1 MKRIIILLIVHCAL
15 CILNS
20 AYCQQYSIKSKKAI
34 KLFQEAKGAQY
45 PSDKI
50 NLLNLALK
58 KEPLFV
64 EAYWEISKIYQ
75 LLDSTEA
82 AIRTLQNADQQP
94 TAMIE
99 ETKIRL
105 SKLYF
110 QQGEY
115 QLALDKLNEINN
127 PYYLS
132 QVTLLKPDYEY
143 AASLKASPIDFKP
156 RNLTFVNTIHDDYF
170 PSITADGLMISTTVL
185 TPKWM
190 SDAPMQHQED
200 MYVSYWNG
208 KKWSYSEPLPAPM
221 NGYGNE
227 GSQSFSADGRY
238 MFFVQ
243 CSNRENIGSCDIY
256 YSIRKGDKWTTP
268 INLGEPAN
276 SRYWES
282 NPVMSPTGDMI
293 YFTSNRPGG
302 LGRKDIWSVQV
313 YIGDDGYLK
322 TYNPQPLGTPINTP
336 KDEFAPFIHA
346 DNHTLYFSSDGHKG
360 LGGQDIFR
368 SIRHDDGTW
377 SIPENLGYPINTH
390 GDESGFVIN
399 GLGNKAYFSSDQLE
413 NNNKKLDI
421 YEIDLPIN
429 IQPRTRMVYSPGR
442 VYDIKTG
449 KPLQARVEIFE
460 GESNNKHFESISDA
474 TNGSFVA
481 FLPENSNT
489 NSSPKLGEVAKPEGS
504 VNNSSLLSPNSSLIF
519 ALSAQRE
526 GYIPYTMSITTPGD
540 SILVG
545 LTRIA
550 SGNSITLNNL
560 YFDYDSDK
568 ILTTSNAEIE
578 RLMLFLKQNRNIK
591 IKIVGHTDNQ
601 GSLAYNLDLSQ
612 RRAEALMNALI
623 NRGIS
628 ADRLTAEGMGSTHPI
643 TTNNTEEGRAQNRR
657 VEVIIQ

>member
-1 MKRIIILLIVHCAL
+1 MRKILLIIIILHCAL
-15 CILNS
+15 GS
-20 AYCQQYSIKSKKAI
+20 VHCQQYSIKSKKAI
-34 KLFQEAKGAQY
+34 KLYQEAKGAQY

-50 NLLNLALK
+50 ALLNLAID

-64 EAYWEISKIYQ
+64 EAYWELSKIYQ
-75 LLDSTEA
+75 LLDSTDA
-82 AIRTLQNADQQP
+82 AISTLQTADQQP
-94 TAMIE
+94 TAMLE

-105 SKLYF
+105 SKLYYSK
-110 QQGEY
+110 GEY
-115 QLALDKLNEINN
+115 QLALDKLSEINN
-127 PYYLS
+127 PYYLQ
-132 QVTLLKPDYEY
+132 QVALLKPDYEY
-143 AASLKASPIDFKP
+143 AASLKANPIDFKP
-156 RNLTFVNTIHDDYF
+156 RNLTYVNTIHDDYF

-185 TPKWM
+185 SPKWM
-190 SDAPMQHQED
+190 GDAPMQYQED

-208 KKWSYSEPLPAPM
+208 SKWSYSEPLPAPM

-243 CSNRENIGSCDIY
+243 CTNRENVGSCDIW
-256 YSIRKGDKWTTP
+256 YSIRKGDKWSNP

-293 YFTSNRPGG
+293 YFTSNRPNG
-302 LGRKDIWSVQV
+302 LGGKDIWCVQV
-313 YIGDDGYLK
+313 YIDDYGYLK
-322 TYNPQPLGTPINTP
+322 TYNPQPLGKPINTD

-368 SIRHDDGTW
+368 SVRSDDGTW
-377 SIPENLGYPINTH
+377 STPENLGYPINTH

-399 GLGNKAYFSSDQLE
+399 GLGNRAYFASDQLE
-413 NNNKKLDI
+413 NNGKKLDI

-429 IQPRTRMVYSPGR
+429 LQPRTRMVYSPGR

-460 GESNNKHFESISDA
+460 GATNARHFESISDA
-474 TNGSFVA
+474 ANGSFVA
-481 FLPENSNT
+481 FLPENSQLAT
-489 NSSPKLGEVAKPEGS
+489 RNSQ
-504 VNNSSLLSPNSSLIF
+504 LIF

-526 GYIPYTMSITTPGD
+526 GYLPYTMSITSPGD

-568 ILTTSNAEIE
+568 ILPNSYAEIQ
-578 RLMLFLKQNRNIK
+578 RLMLFLKQNKNIK

-601 GSLAYNLDLSQ
+601 GSNAYNLDLSR

-623 NRGIS
+623 QKGIS
-628 ADRLTAEGMGSTHPI
+628 ADRLIAEGKGSTQPI
-643 TTNNTEEGRAQNRR
+643 TTNDTEEGRAQNRR

>member
-1 MKRIIILLIVHCAL
+1 MILHCAL
-15 CILNS
+15 GS
-20 AYCQQYSIKSKKAI
+20 VHCQQYSIKSKKAI
-34 KLFQEAKGAQY
+34 KLYQEAKGAQY

-50 NLLNLALK
+50 ALLNLAID

-64 EAYWEISKIYQ
+64 EAYWELSKIYQ
-75 LLDSTEA
+75 LLDSTNA
-82 AIRTLQNADQQP
+82 AILTLQAADQQP
-94 TAMIE
+94 TAMLE

-105 SKLYF
+105 SKLYYSK
-110 QQGEY
+110 GEY
-115 QLALDKLNEINN
+115 QLALDKLSEINN
-127 PYYLS
+127 PYYRQ
-132 QVTLLKPDYEY
+132 QVALLKPDYEY
-143 AASLKASPIDFKP
+143 AASLKANPIDFKP
-156 RNLTFVNTIHDDYF
+156 RNLTYVNTIHDDYF

-185 TPKWM
+185 SPKWM
-190 SDAPMQHQED
+190 GDAPMQYQED

-208 KKWSYSEPLPAPM
+208 SKWSYSEPLPAPM

-243 CSNRENIGSCDIY
+243 CTNRENVGSCDIW
-256 YSIRKGDKWTTP
+256 YSIRKGNKWSNP

-293 YFTSNRPGG
+293 YFTSNRPNG
-302 LGRKDIWSVQV
+302 LGGKDIWCVQV
-313 YIGDDGYLK
+313 YIDDYGYLK
-322 TYNPQPLGTPINTP
+322 TYNPQPLGKPINTD

-368 SIRHDDGTW
+368 SVRSDDGTW
-377 SIPENLGYPINTH
+377 STPENLGYPINTH

-399 GLGNKAYFSSDQLE
+399 GLGNRAYFASDQLE
-413 NNNKKLDI
+413 NNGKKLDI

-429 IQPRTRMVYSPGR
+429 LQPRTRMVYSPGR

-460 GESNNKHFESISDA
+460 GATNARHFESISDA
-474 TNGSFVA
+474 ANGSFVA
-481 FLPENSNT
+481 FLPENSQLPT
-489 NSSPKLGEVAKPEGS
+489 
-504 VNNSSLLSPNSSLIF
+504 PNSQLIF

-526 GYIPYTMSITTPGD
+526 GYLPYTMSITSPGD

-568 ILTTSNAEIE
+568 ILPNSYAEIQ
-578 RLMLFLKQNRNIK
+578 RLMLFLKQNKNIK

-601 GSLAYNLDLSQ
+601 GSNAYNLDLSR

-623 NRGIS
+623 QKGIS
-628 ADRLTAEGMGSTHPI
+628 ADRLIAEGKGSTQPI
-643 TTNNTEEGRAQNRR
+643 TTNDTEEGRAQNRR

>member
-1 MKRIIILLIVHCAL
+1 MKKLLLIITILHCAL
-15 CILNS
+15 GMMH
-20 AYCQQYSIKSKKAI
+20 CQQYSIKSKKAI
-34 KLFQEAKGAQY
+34 KLYQEAKGAQY

-50 NLLNLALK
+50 ALLNLAID
-58 KEPLFV
+58 KEPQFV
-64 EAYWEISKIYQ
+64 EAYWELSKIYQ
-75 LLDSTEA
+75 ILDSTNA
-82 AIRTLQNADQQP
+82 AIEALQSADQLQL
-94 TAMIE
+94 AMPE

-105 SKLYF
+105 SKLYYKI
-110 QQGEY
+110 GEY
-115 QLALDKLNEINN
+115 QMALDKIAEINN
-127 PYYLS
+127 PYYFS
-132 QVTLLKPDYEY
+132 QINILKEDYAY
-143 AASLKASPIDFKP
+143 AASLKSNPIDFKP
-156 RNLTFVNTIHDDYF
+156 RNLTYVNTIHDDYF

-185 TPKWM
+185 SPKWM
-190 SDAPMQHQED
+190 GDAPMQYQED
-200 MYVSYWNG
+200 MYVSHWNG
-208 KKWSYSEPLPAPM
+208 SKWSYSEPLPAPM

-243 CSNRENIGSCDIY
+243 CTNRENIGSCDIW
-256 YSIRKGDKWTTP
+256 YSIRKGDKWSNP

-293 YFTSNRPGG
+293 YFTSNRPEG
-302 LGRKDIWSVQV
+302 LGGKDIWCVQV
-313 YIGDDGYLK
+313 YIDDYGYLK
-322 TYNPQPLGTPINTP
+322 TYNPQPLGKPINTD

-368 SIRHDDGTW
+368 SVHNDDGSW
-377 SIPENLGYPINTH
+377 SQPENLGYPINTH

-413 NNNKKLDI
+413 NRGMKLDI
-421 YEIDLPIN
+421 YEIDLPIT

-442 VYDIKTG
+442 VYDIQTG

-460 GESNNKHFESISDA
+460 GATNAKHFESITDA
-474 TNGSFVA
+474 ANGSFVA
-481 FLPENSNT
+481 FLPENTQPST
-489 NSSPKLGEVAKPEGS
+489 LNSQ
-504 VNNSSLLSPNSSLIF
+504 LIF

-550 SGNSITLNNL
+550 KGNSITLNNL

-568 ILTTSNAEIE
+568 ILPNSYAEIE
-578 RLMLFLKQNRNIK
+578 RLSLFLKRNKQIK
-591 IKIVGHTDNQ
+591 IEIIGHTDNQ
-601 GSLAYNLDLSQ
+601 GSKSYNLDLSR
-612 RRAEALMNALI
+612 RRANALMNALI
-623 NRGIS
+623 QKGIS
-628 ADRLTAEGMGSTHPI
+628 ADRLSAQGKGSEAPI
-643 TTNNTEEGRAQNRR
+643 ATNDTEEGRAQNRR
-657 VEVIIQ
+657 VEIIIQ

>member
-1 MKRIIILLIVHCAL
+1 MRKILLIIMILHCAL
-15 CILNS
+15 GS
-20 AYCQQYSIKSKKAI
+20 VHCQQYSIKSKKAI
-34 KLFQEAKGAQY
+34 KLYQEAKGAQY
-45 PSDKI
+45 PSEKI
-50 NLLNLALK
+50 ALLNLAID

-64 EAYWEISKIYQ
+64 EAYWELSKIYQ
-75 LLDSTEA
+75 LLDSTDA
-82 AIRTLQNADQQP
+82 AILTLHAADQQP
-94 TAMIE
+94 TAMLE

-105 SKLYF
+105 SKLYYSK
-110 QQGEY
+110 GEY
-115 QLALDKLNEINN
+115 QLALDKLSEINN
-127 PYYLS
+127 PYYLQ
-132 QVTLLKPDYEY
+132 QVALLKPDYEY
-143 AASLKASPIDFKP
+143 AASLKANPIDFKP
-156 RNLTFVNTIHDDYF
+156 RNLTYVNTIHDDYF

-185 TPKWM
+185 SPKWM
-190 SDAPMQHQED
+190 GDAPMQYQED

-208 KKWSYSEPLPAPM
+208 SKWSYSEPLPAPM

-243 CSNRENIGSCDIY
+243 CTNRENIGSCDIW
-256 YSIRKGDKWTTP
+256 YSIRKGDKWSNP

-293 YFTSNRPGG
+293 YFTSNRPNG
-302 LGRKDIWSVQV
+302 LGGKDIWCVQV
-313 YIGDDGYLK
+313 YIDDYGYLK
-322 TYNPQPLGTPINTP
+322 TYNPQPLGKPINTD

-368 SIRHDDGTW
+368 SVRSDDGTW
-377 SIPENLGYPINTH
+377 STPENLGYPINTH

-399 GLGNKAYFSSDQLE
+399 GLGNRAYFASDQLE
-413 NNNKKLDI
+413 NNGKKLDI

-429 IQPRTRMVYSPGR
+429 LQPRTRMVYSPGR

-460 GESNNKHFESISDA
+460 GATNARHFESISDA
-474 TNGSFVA
+474 ANGSFVA
-481 FLPENSNT
+481 FLPENSQLPT
-489 NSSPKLGEVAKPEGS
+489 
-504 VNNSSLLSPNSSLIF
+504 PNSQLIF

-526 GYIPYTMSITTPGD
+526 GYLPYTMSITSPGD

-568 ILTTSNAEIE
+568 ILPNSYAEIQ
-578 RLMLFLKQNRNIK
+578 RLMLFLKQNKNIK

-601 GSLAYNLDLSQ
+601 GSNAYNLDLSR

-623 NRGIS
+623 QKGIS
-628 ADRLTAEGMGSTHPI
+628 ADRLIAEGKGSTQPI
-643 TTNNTEEGRAQNRR
+643 TTNDTEEGRAQNRR

>member
-1 MKRIIILLIVHCAL
+1 MKKLLLIITILHCAL
-15 CILNS
+15 GMMH
-20 AYCQQYSIKSKKAI
+20 CQQYSIKSKKAI
-34 KLFQEAKGAQY
+34 KLYQEAKGAQY

-50 NLLNLALK
+50 TLLNLAID
-58 KEPLFV
+58 KEPQFV
-64 EAYWEISKIYQ
+64 EAYWELSKIYQ
-75 LLDSTEA
+75 ILDSTNA
-82 AIRTLQNADQQP
+82 AIEALQSADQLQL
-94 TAMIE
+94 AMPE

-105 SKLYF
+105 SKLYYKI
-110 QQGEY
+110 GEY
-115 QLALDKLNEINN
+115 QMALDKIAEINN
-127 PYYLS
+127 PYYFS
-132 QVTLLKPDYEY
+132 QINILKEDYAY
-143 AASLKASPIDFKP
+143 AASLKSNPIDFKP
-156 RNLTFVNTIHDDYF
+156 RNLTYVNTIHDDYF

-185 TPKWM
+185 SPKWM
-190 SDAPMQHQED
+190 GDAPMQYQED
-200 MYVSYWNG
+200 MYVSHWNG
-208 KKWSYSEPLPAPM
+208 SKWSYSEPLPAPM

-243 CSNRENIGSCDIY
+243 CTNRENIGSCDIW
-256 YSIRKGDKWTTP
+256 YSIRKGDKWSNP

-293 YFTSNRPGG
+293 YFTSNRPEG
-302 LGRKDIWSVQV
+302 LGGKDIWCVQV
-313 YIGDDGYLK
+313 YIDDYGYLK
-322 TYNPQPLGTPINTP
+322 TYNPQPLGKPINTD

-368 SIRHDDGTW
+368 SVHNDDGSW
-377 SIPENLGYPINTH
+377 STPENLGYPINTH

-413 NNNKKLDI
+413 NRGMKLDI
-421 YEIDLPIN
+421 YEIDLPIT

-442 VYDIKTG
+442 IYDIQTG

-460 GESNNKHFESISDA
+460 GSTNNKHFESITDA
-474 TNGSFVA
+474 TDGSFVA
-481 FLPENSNT
+481 FLPENTQPST
-489 NSSPKLGEVAKPEGS
+489 LNSQ
-504 VNNSSLLSPNSSLIF
+504 LIF

-550 SGNSITLNNL
+550 KGNSITLNNL

-568 ILTTSNAEIE
+568 ILPNSYAEIE
-578 RLMLFLKQNRNIK
+578 RLSLFLKRNKQIK
-591 IKIVGHTDNQ
+591 IEIIGHTDNQ
-601 GSLAYNLDLSQ
+601 GSKSYNLDLSR
-612 RRAEALMNALI
+612 RRANALMNALI
-623 NRGIS
+623 QKGIS
-628 ADRLTAEGMGSTHPI
+628 ADRLSAQGKGSEAPI
-643 TTNNTEEGRAQNRR
+643 ATNDTEEGRAQNRR
-657 VEVIIQ
+657 VEIIIQ

>member
-1 MKRIIILLIVHCAL
+1 MKRIIILLIVHCAF
-15 CILNS
+15 CIVNYTHS
-20 AYCQQYSIKSKKAI
+20 QEYTIKSKKAI
-34 KLFQEAKGAQY
+34 KLYQEAKNAQY

-50 NLLNLALK
+50 ALLNLALD
-58 KEPLFV
+58 KEPNFI
-64 EAYWEISKIYQ
+64 EAYWELSKIYS
-75 LLDSTEA
+75 LLDSTNA
-82 AIRTLQNADQQP
+82 AIETLKIADQLQL
-94 TAMIE
+94 AMPE
-99 ETKIRL
+99 KTKINL
-105 SKLYF
+105 SKLYYKI
-110 QQGEY
+110 GEY
-115 QLALDKLNEINN
+115 QLALDKINEINN
-127 PYYLS
+127 PYYFN
-132 QVTLLKPDYEY
+132 QIALLKEDYAY
-143 AASLKASPIDFKP
+143 ATSLKANPIEFKP
-156 RNLTFVNTIHDDYF
+156 RNLNFVNTIHDDYF

-185 TPKWM
+185 APKWM
-190 SDAPMQHQED
+190 GDAAPMQHQED
-200 MYVSYWNG
+200 MYVSHWNG
-208 KKWSYSEPLPAPM
+208 SKWSYSEPLPAPM

-243 CSNRENIGSCDIY
+243 CSNRENVGSCDIW
-256 YSIRKGDKWTTP
+256 YSIRKGDRWSNP

-293 YFTSNRPGG
+293 YFTSNRPEG
-302 LGRKDIWSVQV
+302 LGGKDIWCVQV
-313 YIGDDGYLK
+313 YIDDQGYLK
-322 TYNPQPLGTPINTP
+322 TYNPQPLGSPINTD

-368 SIRHDDGTW
+368 SVRADNGSW

-413 NNNKKLDI
+413 NRSMKLDI
-421 YEIDLPIN
+421 YEIDLPIT

-442 VYDIKTG
+442 VYDIQTG

-460 GESNNKHFESISDA
+460 GETNNKHFESITDA
-474 TNGSFVA
+474 ADGSFVA
-481 FLPENSNT
+481 FLPELSTLNSQ
-489 NSSPKLGEVAKPEGS
+489 
-504 VNNSSLLSPNSSLIF
+504 LSTIF

-550 SGNSITLNNL
+550 KGNSITLNNL

-568 ILTTSNAEIE
+568 ILPTSNAEIE
-578 RLMLFLKQNRNIK
+578 RLSLFLKRNKQVCIE
-591 IKIVGHTDNQ
+591 IIGHTDNQ
-601 GSLAYNLDLSQ
+601 GSKSYNLDLSQ
-612 RRAEALMNALI
+612 RRANALMNALI
-623 NRGIS
+623 KKGIS
-628 ADRLTAEGMGSTHPI
+628 ADRLTSKGMGSEAPI
-643 TTNNTEEGRAQNRR
+643 ATNDTEEGRAQNRR
-657 VEVIIQ
+657 VEIIIR

>member
-1 MKRIIILLIVHCAL
+1 MRKILLIIMILHCAL
-15 CILNS
+15 GS
-20 AYCQQYSIKSKKAI
+20 VHCQQYSIKSKKAI
-34 KLFQEAKGAQY
+34 KLYQEAKGAQY

-50 NLLNLALK
+50 ALLNLAID

-64 EAYWEISKIYQ
+64 EAYWELSKIYQ
-75 LLDSTEA
+75 LLDSTDA
-82 AIRTLQNADQQP
+82 AILTLQAADQQP
-94 TAMIE
+94 TAMLE

-105 SKLYF
+105 SKLYYSK
-110 QQGEY
+110 GEY
-115 QLALDKLNEINN
+115 QLALDKLSEINN
-127 PYYLS
+127 PYYRQ
-132 QVTLLKPDYEY
+132 QVALLKPDYEY
-143 AASLKASPIDFKP
+143 AASLKANPIDFKP
-156 RNLTFVNTIHDDYF
+156 RNLTYVNTIHDDYF

-185 TPKWM
+185 SPKWM
-190 SDAPMQHQED
+190 GDAPMQYQED

-208 KKWSYSEPLPAPM
+208 SKWSYSEPLPAPM

-243 CSNRENIGSCDIY
+243 CTNRENVGSCDIW
-256 YSIRKGDKWTTP
+256 YSIRKGNKWSNP

-293 YFTSNRPGG
+293 YFTSNRPNG
-302 LGRKDIWSVQV
+302 LGGKDIWCVQV
-313 YIGDDGYLK
+313 YIDDYGYLK
-322 TYNPQPLGTPINTP
+322 TYNPQPLGKPINTD

-368 SIRHDDGTW
+368 SVRNDDGTW
-377 SIPENLGYPINTH
+377 STPENLGYPINTH

-399 GLGNKAYFSSDQLE
+399 GLGNRAYFASDQLE
-413 NNNKKLDI
+413 NNGKKLDI

-429 IQPRTRMVYSPGR
+429 LQPRTRMVYSPGR

-460 GESNNKHFESISDA
+460 GATNVRHFESISDA
-474 TNGSFVA
+474 ANGSFVA
-481 FLPENSNT
+481 FLPENSQLAT
-489 NSSPKLGEVAKPEGS
+489 RNSQ
-504 VNNSSLLSPNSSLIF
+504 LIF

-526 GYIPYTMSITTPGD
+526 GYLPYTMSITSPGD

-568 ILTTSNAEIE
+568 ILPNSYAEIQ
-578 RLMLFLKQNRNIK
+578 RLMLFLKQNKNIK

-601 GSLAYNLDLSQ
+601 GSNAYNLDLSR

-623 NRGIS
+623 QKGIS
-628 ADRLTAEGMGSTHPI
+628 ADRLIAEGKGSTQPI
-643 TTNNTEEGRAQNRR
+643 TTNDTEEGRAQNRR

>member
-1 MKRIIILLIVHCAL
+1 MKKLLLIITILHCAL
-15 CILNS
+15 GMMH
-20 AYCQQYSIKSKKAI
+20 CQQYSIKSKKAI
-34 KLFQEAKGAQY
+34 KLYQEAKGAQY

-50 NLLNLALK
+50 ALLNLAID
-58 KEPLFV
+58 KEPQFV
-64 EAYWEISKIYQ
+64 EAYWELSKIYQ
-75 LLDSTEA
+75 ILDSTNA
-82 AIRTLQNADQQP
+82 AIEALQSADQLQL
-94 TAMIE
+94 AMPE

-105 SKLYF
+105 SKLYYKI
-110 QQGEY
+110 GEY
-115 QLALDKLNEINN
+115 QMALDKIAEINN
-127 PYYLS
+127 PYYFS
-132 QVTLLKPDYEY
+132 QINILKEDYAY
-143 AASLKASPIDFKP
+143 AASLKSNPIDFKP
-156 RNLTFVNTIHDDYF
+156 RNLTYVNTIHDDYF

-185 TPKWM
+185 SPKWM
-190 SDAPMQHQED
+190 GDAPMQYQED
-200 MYVSYWNG
+200 MYVSHWNG
-208 KKWSYSEPLPAPM
+208 SKWSYSEPLPAPM

-243 CSNRENIGSCDIY
+243 CTNRENIGSCDIW
-256 YSIRKGDKWTTP
+256 YSIRRGNKWSNP

-293 YFTSNRPGG
+293 YFTSNRPEG
-302 LGRKDIWSVQV
+302 LGGKDIWCVQV
-313 YIGDDGYLK
+313 YIDDYGYLK
-322 TYNPQPLGTPINTP
+322 TYNPQPLGKPINTD

-368 SIRHDDGTW
+368 SVHNDDGSW
-377 SIPENLGYPINTH
+377 STPENLGYPINTH

-413 NNNKKLDI
+413 NRGMKLDI
-421 YEIDLPIN
+421 YEIDLPIT

-442 VYDIKTG
+442 VYDIQTG

-460 GESNNKHFESISDA
+460 GATNAKHFESITDA
-474 TNGSFVA
+474 TDGSFVA
-481 FLPENSNT
+481 FLPENTQPST
-489 NSSPKLGEVAKPEGS
+489 LNSQ
-504 VNNSSLLSPNSSLIF
+504 LIF

-550 SGNSITLNNL
+550 KGNSITLNNL

-568 ILTTSNAEIE
+568 ILPNSYAEIE
-578 RLMLFLKQNRNIK
+578 RLSLFLKRNKQIK
-591 IKIVGHTDNQ
+591 IEIIGHTDNQ
-601 GSLAYNLDLSQ
+601 GSKSYNLDLSR
-612 RRAEALMNALI
+612 RRANALMNALI
-623 NRGIS
+623 QKGIS
-628 ADRLTAEGMGSTHPI
+628 ADRLSAQGKGSEAPI
-643 TTNNTEEGRAQNRR
+643 ATNDTEEGRAQNRR
-657 VEVIIQ
+657 VEIIIQ

>member
-1 MKRIIILLIVHCAL
+1 MRKILLIIMILHCAL
-15 CILNS
+15 GS
-20 AYCQQYSIKSKKAI
+20 VHCQQYSIKSKKAI
-34 KLFQEAKGAQY
+34 KLYQEAKGAQY

-50 NLLNLALK
+50 ALLNLAID

-64 EAYWEISKIYQ
+64 EAYWELSKIYQ
-75 LLDSTEA
+75 LLDSTDA
-82 AIRTLQNADQQP
+82 AILTLQVADQQP
-94 TAMIE
+94 TAMLE

-105 SKLYF
+105 SKLYYSK
-110 QQGEY
+110 GEY
-115 QLALDKLNEINN
+115 QLALDKLSEINN
-127 PYYLS
+127 PYYLQ
-132 QVTLLKPDYEY
+132 QVALLKPDYEY
-143 AASLKASPIDFKP
+143 AASLKANPIDFKP
-156 RNLTFVNTIHDDYF
+156 RNLTYVNTIHDDYF

-185 TPKWM
+185 SPKWM
-190 SDAPMQHQED
+190 GDAPMQYQED

-208 KKWSYSEPLPAPM
+208 SKWSYSEPLPAPM

-243 CSNRENIGSCDIY
+243 CTNRENVGSCDIW
-256 YSIRKGDKWTTP
+256 YSIRKGDKWSNP

-293 YFTSNRPGG
+293 YFTSNRPNG
-302 LGRKDIWSVQV
+302 LGGKDIWCVQV
-313 YIGDDGYLK
+313 YIDDYGYLK
-322 TYNPQPLGTPINTP
+322 TYNPQPLGKPINTD

-368 SIRHDDGTW
+368 SVHSDDGTW
-377 SIPENLGYPINTH
+377 STPENLGYPINTH

-399 GLGNKAYFSSDQLE
+399 GLGNRAYFASDQLE
-413 NNNKKLDI
+413 NNGKKLDI

-429 IQPRTRMVYSPGR
+429 LQPRTRMVYSPGR

-460 GESNNKHFESISDA
+460 GATNARHFESISDA
-474 TNGSFVA
+474 ANGSFVA
-481 FLPENSNT
+481 FLPENSQLTTRNT
-489 NSSPKLGEVAKPEGS
+489 Q
-504 VNNSSLLSPNSSLIF
+504 LIF

-526 GYIPYTMSITTPGD
+526 GYLPYTMSITSPGD

-568 ILTTSNAEIE
+568 ILPNSYAEIQ
-578 RLMLFLKQNRNIK
+578 RLMLFLKQNKNIK

-601 GSLAYNLDLSQ
+601 GSNAYNLDLSR

-623 NRGIS
+623 QKGIS
-628 ADRLTAEGMGSTHPI
+628 ADRLIAEGKGSTQPI
-643 TTNNTEEGRAQNRR
+643 TTNDTEEGRAQNRR

>member
-1 MKRIIILLIVHCAL
+1 MRKILLIIMILHCAL
-15 CILNS
+15 GS
-20 AYCQQYSIKSKKAI
+20 VHCQQYSIKSKKAI
-34 KLFQEAKGAQY
+34 KLYQEAKGAQY
-45 PSDKI
+45 PSEKI
-50 NLLNLALK
+50 ALLNLAID

-64 EAYWEISKIYQ
+64 EAYWELSKIYQ
-75 LLDSTEA
+75 LLDSTDA
-82 AIRTLQNADQQP
+82 AISTLQTADQQP
-94 TAMIE
+94 TAMLE

-105 SKLYF
+105 SKLYYSK
-110 QQGEY
+110 GEY
-115 QLALDKLNEINN
+115 QLALDKLSEINN
-127 PYYLS
+127 PYYLQ
-132 QVTLLKPDYEY
+132 QVALLKPDYEY
-143 AASLKASPIDFKP
+143 AASLKANPIDFKP
-156 RNLTFVNTIHDDYF
+156 RNLTYVNTIHDDYF

-185 TPKWM
+185 SPKWM
-190 SDAPMQHQED
+190 GDAPMQYQED

-208 KKWSYSEPLPAPM
+208 SKWSYSEPLPAPM

-243 CSNRENIGSCDIY
+243 CTNRENVGSCDIW
-256 YSIRKGDKWTTP
+256 YSIRKGDKWSNP

-293 YFTSNRPGG
+293 YFTSNRPNG
-302 LGRKDIWSVQV
+302 LGGKDIWCVQV
-313 YIGDDGYLK
+313 YIDDYGYLK
-322 TYNPQPLGTPINTP
+322 TYNPQPLGKPINTD

-368 SIRHDDGTW
+368 SVRNDDGTW
-377 SIPENLGYPINTH
+377 STPENLGYPINTH

-399 GLGNKAYFSSDQLE
+399 GLGNRAYFASDQLE
-413 NNNKKLDI
+413 NNGKKLDI

-429 IQPRTRMVYSPGR
+429 LQPRTRMVYSPGR

-460 GESNNKHFESISDA
+460 GATNVRHFESISDA
-474 TNGSFVA
+474 ANGSFVA
-481 FLPENSNT
+481 FLPENSQLAT
-489 NSSPKLGEVAKPEGS
+489 RNSQ
-504 VNNSSLLSPNSSLIF
+504 LIF

-526 GYIPYTMSITTPGD
+526 GYLPYTMSITSPGD

-568 ILTTSNAEIE
+568 ILPNSYAEIQ
-578 RLMLFLKQNRNIK
+578 RLMLFLKQNKNIK

-601 GSLAYNLDLSQ
+601 GSNAYNLDLSR

-623 NRGIS
+623 QKGIS
-628 ADRLTAEGMGSTHPI
+628 ADRLIAEGKGSTQPI
-643 TTNNTEEGRAQNRR
+643 TTNDTEEGRAQNRR

>member
-1 MKRIIILLIVHCAL
+1 MRKILLIIMILHCAL
-15 CILNS
+15 GTVHS
-20 AYCQQYSIKSKKAI
+20 QQYSIKSKKAI
-34 KLFQEAKGAQY
+34 KLYQEAKGAQY

-50 NLLNLALK
+50 ALLNLAID

-64 EAYWEISKIYQ
+64 EAYWELSKIYQ
-75 LLDSTEA
+75 LLDSTDA
-82 AIRTLQNADQQP
+82 AILTLQVADQQP
-94 TAMIE
+94 TAMLE

-105 SKLYF
+105 SKLYYSK
-110 QQGEY
+110 GEY
-115 QLALDKLNEINN
+115 QLALDKLSEINN
-127 PYYLS
+127 PYYRQ
-132 QVTLLKPDYEY
+132 QVALLKPDYEY
-143 AASLKASPIDFKP
+143 AASLKANPIDFKP
-156 RNLTFVNTIHDDYF
+156 RNLTYVNTIHDDYF

-185 TPKWM
+185 SPKWM
-190 SDAPMQHQED
+190 GDAPMQYQED

-208 KKWSYSEPLPAPM
+208 SKWSYSEPLPAPM

-243 CSNRENIGSCDIY
+243 CTNRENVGSCDIW
-256 YSIRKGDKWTTP
+256 YSIRKGDKWSNP

-293 YFTSNRPGG
+293 YFTSNRPNG
-302 LGRKDIWSVQV
+302 LGGKDIWCVQV
-313 YIGDDGYLK
+313 YIDDYGYLK
-322 TYNPQPLGTPINTP
+322 TYNPQPLGKPINTD

-368 SIRHDDGTW
+368 SVRNDDGTW
-377 SIPENLGYPINTH
+377 STPENLGYPINTH

-399 GLGNKAYFSSDQLE
+399 GLGNRAYFASDQLE
-413 NNNKKLDI
+413 NNGKKLDI

-429 IQPRTRMVYSPGR
+429 LQPRTRMVYSPGR

-460 GESNNKHFESISDA
+460 GATNVRHFESISDA
-474 TNGSFVA
+474 ANGSFVA
-481 FLPENSNT
+481 FLPENSQLAT
-489 NSSPKLGEVAKPEGS
+489 RNSQ
-504 VNNSSLLSPNSSLIF
+504 LIF

-526 GYIPYTMSITTPGD
+526 GYLPYTMSITSPGD

-568 ILTTSNAEIE
+568 ILPNSYAEIQ
-578 RLMLFLKQNRNIK
+578 RLMLFLKQNKNIK

-601 GSLAYNLDLSQ
+601 GSNAYNLDLSR

-623 NRGIS
+623 QKGIS
-628 ADRLTAEGMGSTHPI
+628 ADRLIAEGKGSTQPI
-643 TTNNTEEGRAQNRR
+643 TTNDTEEGRAQNRR

>member
-1 MKRIIILLIVHCAL
+1 MRKILLIIMILHCAL
-15 CILNS
+15 GS
-20 AYCQQYSIKSKKAI
+20 VHCQQYSIKSKKAI
-34 KLFQEAKGAQY
+34 KLYQEAKGAQY
-45 PSDKI
+45 PSEKI
-50 NLLNLALK
+50 ALLNLAID

-64 EAYWEISKIYQ
+64 EAYWELSKIYQ
-75 LLDSTEA
+75 LLDSTDA
-82 AIRTLQNADQQP
+82 AISTLQTADQQP
-94 TAMIE
+94 TAMLE

-105 SKLYF
+105 SKLYYSK
-110 QQGEY
+110 GEY
-115 QLALDKLNEINN
+115 QLALDKLSEINN
-127 PYYLS
+127 PYYLQ
-132 QVTLLKPDYEY
+132 QVALLKPDYEY
-143 AASLKASPIDFKP
+143 AASLKANPIDFKP
-156 RNLTFVNTIHDDYF
+156 RNLTYVNTIHDDYF

-185 TPKWM
+185 SPKWM
-190 SDAPMQHQED
+190 GDAPMQYQED

-208 KKWSYSEPLPAPM
+208 SKWSYSEPLPAPM

-243 CSNRENIGSCDIY
+243 CTNRENIGSCDIW
-256 YSIRKGDKWTTP
+256 YSIRKGDKWSNP

-293 YFTSNRPGG
+293 YFTSNRPNG
-302 LGRKDIWSVQV
+302 LGGKDIWCVQV
-313 YIGDDGYLK
+313 YIDDYGYLK
-322 TYNPQPLGTPINTP
+322 TYNPQPLGKPINTD

-368 SIRHDDGTW
+368 SVRNDDGTW
-377 SIPENLGYPINTH
+377 STPENLGYPINTH

-399 GLGNKAYFSSDQLE
+399 GLGNRAYFASDQLE
-413 NNNKKLDI
+413 NNGKKLDI

-429 IQPRTRMVYSPGR
+429 LQPRTRMVYSPGR

-460 GESNNKHFESISDA
+460 GATNVRHFESISDA
-474 TNGSFVA
+474 ANGSFVA
-481 FLPENSNT
+481 FLPENSQLST
-489 NSSPKLGEVAKPEGS
+489 RNSQ
-504 VNNSSLLSPNSSLIF
+504 LIF

-526 GYIPYTMSITTPGD
+526 GYLPYTMSITSPGD

-568 ILTTSNAEIE
+568 ILPNSYAEIQ
-578 RLMLFLKQNRNIK
+578 RLMLFLKQNKNIK

-601 GSLAYNLDLSQ
+601 GSNAYNLDLSR

-623 NRGIS
+623 QKGIS
-628 ADRLTAEGMGSTHPI
+628 ADRLIAEGKGSTQPI
-643 TTNNTEEGRAQNRR
+643 TTNDTEEGRAQNRR

>member
-1 MKRIIILLIVHCAL
+1 MRKILLIIMILHCAL
-15 CILNS
+15 GS
-20 AYCQQYSIKSKKAI
+20 VHCQQYSIKSKKAI
-34 KLFQEAKGAQY
+34 KLYQEAKGAQY

-50 NLLNLALK
+50 ALLNLAID

-64 EAYWEISKIYQ
+64 EAYWELSKIYQ
-75 LLDSTEA
+75 LLDSTDA
-82 AIRTLQNADQQP
+82 AILTLQAADQQP
-94 TAMIE
+94 TAMLE

-105 SKLYF
+105 SKLYYSK
-110 QQGEY
+110 GEY
-115 QLALDKLNEINN
+115 QLALDKLSEINN
-127 PYYLS
+127 PYYRQ
-132 QVTLLKPDYEY
+132 QVALLKPDYEY
-143 AASLKASPIDFKP
+143 AASLKANPIDFKP
-156 RNLTFVNTIHDDYF
+156 RNLTYVNTIHDDYF

-185 TPKWM
+185 SPKWM
-190 SDAPMQHQED
+190 GDAPMQYQED

-208 KKWSYSEPLPAPM
+208 SKWSYSEPLPAPM

-243 CSNRENIGSCDIY
+243 CTNRENVGSCDIW
-256 YSIRKGDKWTTP
+256 YSIRKGDKWSNP

-293 YFTSNRPGG
+293 YFTSNRPNG
-302 LGRKDIWSVQV
+302 LGGKDIWCVQV
-313 YIGDDGYLK
+313 YIDDYGYLK
-322 TYNPQPLGTPINTP
+322 TYNPQPLGKPINTD

-368 SIRHDDGTW
+368 SVRNDDGTW
-377 SIPENLGYPINTH
+377 STPENLGYPINTH

-399 GLGNKAYFSSDQLE
+399 GLGNRAYFASDQLE
-413 NNNKKLDI
+413 NNGKKLDI

-429 IQPRTRMVYSPGR
+429 LQPRTRMVYSPGR

-460 GESNNKHFESISDA
+460 GATNARHFESISDA
-474 TNGSFVA
+474 ANGSFVA
-481 FLPENSNT
+481 FLPENSQLT
-489 NSSPKLGEVAKPEGS
+489 TRNSQ
-504 VNNSSLLSPNSSLIF
+504 LIF

-526 GYIPYTMSITTPGD
+526 GYLPYTMSITSPGD

-568 ILTTSNAEIE
+568 ILPNSYAEIQ
-578 RLMLFLKQNRNIK
+578 RLMLFLKQNKNIK

-601 GSLAYNLDLSQ
+601 GSNAYNLDLSR

-623 NRGIS
+623 QKGIS
-628 ADRLTAEGMGSTHPI
+628 ADRLIAEGKGSTQPI
-643 TTNNTEEGRAQNRR
+643 TTNDTEEGRAQNRR

>member
-1 MKRIIILLIVHCAL
+1 MRKILLIIMILHCAL
-15 CILNS
+15 GS
-20 AYCQQYSIKSKKAI
+20 VHSQQYSIKSKKAI
-34 KLFQEAKGAQY
+34 KLYQEAKGAQY

-50 NLLNLALK
+50 ALLNLAID

-64 EAYWEISKIYQ
+64 EAYWELSKIYQ
-75 LLDSTEA
+75 LLDSTDA
-82 AIRTLQNADQQP
+82 AILTLQAADQQP
-94 TAMIE
+94 TAMLE

-105 SKLYF
+105 SKLYYSK
-110 QQGEY
+110 GEY
-115 QLALDKLNEINN
+115 QLALDKLSEINN
-127 PYYLS
+127 PYYLQ
-132 QVTLLKPDYEY
+132 QVALLKPDYEY
-143 AASLKASPIDFKP
+143 AASLKANPIDFKP
-156 RNLTFVNTIHDDYF
+156 RNLTYVNTIHDDYF

-185 TPKWM
+185 SPKWM
-190 SDAPMQHQED
+190 GDAPMQYQED

-208 KKWSYSEPLPAPM
+208 SKWSYSEPLPAPM

-243 CSNRENIGSCDIY
+243 CTNRENVGSCDIW
-256 YSIRKGDKWTTP
+256 YSIRKGDKWSNP

-293 YFTSNRPGG
+293 YFTSNRPNG
-302 LGRKDIWSVQV
+302 LGGKDIWCVQV
-313 YIGDDGYLK
+313 YIDDYGYLK
-322 TYNPQPLGTPINTP
+322 TYNPQPLGKPINTD

-368 SIRHDDGTW
+368 SVRSDDGTW
-377 SIPENLGYPINTH
+377 STPENLGYPINTH

-399 GLGNKAYFSSDQLE
+399 GLGNRAYFASDQLE
-413 NNNKKLDI
+413 NNGKKLDI

-429 IQPRTRMVYSPGR
+429 LQPRTRMVYSPGR

-460 GESNNKHFESISDA
+460 GATNARHFESISDA
-474 TNGSFVA
+474 ANGSFVA
-481 FLPENSNT
+481 FLPENSQLPT
-489 NSSPKLGEVAKPEGS
+489 HNSQ
-504 VNNSSLLSPNSSLIF
+504 LIF

-526 GYIPYTMSITTPGD
+526 GYLPYTMSITSPGD

-568 ILTTSNAEIE
+568 ILPNSYAEIQ
-578 RLMLFLKQNRNIK
+578 RLMLFLKQNKNIK

-601 GSLAYNLDLSQ
+601 GSNAYNLDLSR

-623 NRGIS
+623 KKGIS
-628 ADRLTAEGMGSTHPI
+628 ADRLIAEGKGSTQPI
-643 TTNNTEEGRAQNRR
+643 TTNDTEEGRAQNRR

>member
-1 MKRIIILLIVHCAL
+1 MKKLLLIITILHCAL
-15 CILNS
+15 GMMH
-20 AYCQQYSIKSKKAI
+20 CQQYSIKSKKAI
-34 KLFQEAKGAQY
+34 KLYQEAKGAQY

-50 NLLNLALK
+50 ALLNLAID

-64 EAYWEISKIYQ
+64 EAYWELSKIYQ
-75 LLDSTEA
+75 ILDSTNA
-82 AIRTLQNADQQP
+82 AIESLQSADKLQL
-94 TAMIE
+94 AMPE

-105 SKLYF
+105 SKLYYKV
-110 QQGEY
+110 GEY
-115 QLALDKLNEINN
+115 QMALDKIAEINN
-127 PYYLS
+127 PYYFN
-132 QVTLLKPDYEY
+132 QINILKEDYAY
-143 AASLKASPIDFKP
+143 AASLKSNPIDFKP

-185 TPKWM
+185 SPKWM
-190 SDAPMQHQED
+190 GDAPMQHQED
-200 MYVSYWNG
+200 MYVSHWNG
-208 KKWSYSEPLPAPM
+208 SKWSYSEPLPAPM

-243 CSNRENIGSCDIY
+243 CTNRENIGSCDIW
-256 YSIRKGDKWTTP
+256 YSIRKGDKWSNP

-293 YFTSNRPGG
+293 YFTSNRPEG
-302 LGRKDIWSVQV
+302 LGGKDIWCVQV
-313 YIGDDGYLK
+313 YIDDYGYLK
-322 TYNPQPLGTPINTP
+322 TYNPQPLGKPINTD

-368 SIRHDDGTW
+368 SVHNDDGSW
-377 SIPENLGYPINTH
+377 STPENLGYPINTH

-413 NNNKKLDI
+413 NRGMKLDI
-421 YEIDLPIN
+421 YEIDLPIT

-442 VYDIKTG
+442 VYDIQTG

-460 GESNNKHFESISDA
+460 GATNAKHFESITDA
-474 TNGSFVA
+474 ANGSFVA
-481 FLPENSNT
+481 FLPENTQPST
-489 NSSPKLGEVAKPEGS
+489 LNSQ
-504 VNNSSLLSPNSSLIF
+504 LIF

-550 SGNSITLNNL
+550 KGNSITLNNL

-568 ILTTSNAEIE
+568 ILPNSYAEIE
-578 RLMLFLKQNRNIK
+578 RLSLFLKRNKQIK
-591 IKIVGHTDNQ
+591 IEIIGHTDNQ
-601 GSLAYNLDLSQ
+601 GSKSYNLDLSR
-612 RRAEALMNALI
+612 RRANALMNALI
-623 NRGIS
+623 QKGIS
-628 ADRLTAEGMGSTHPI
+628 ADRLSAQGKGSEAPI
-643 TTNNTEEGRAQNRR
+643 ATNDTEEGRAQNRR
-657 VEVIIQ
+657 VEIIIQ

>member
-1 MKRIIILLIVHCAL
+1 MRKILLIIMILHCAL
-15 CILNS
+15 GS
-20 AYCQQYSIKSKKAI
+20 VHCQQYSIKSKKAI
-34 KLFQEAKGAQY
+34 KLYQEAKGAQY

-50 NLLNLALK
+50 ALLNLAID

-64 EAYWEISKIYQ
+64 EAYWELSKIYQ
-75 LLDSTEA
+75 LLDSTDA
-82 AIRTLQNADQQP
+82 AISTLQTADQQP
-94 TAMIE
+94 TAMLE

-105 SKLYF
+105 SKLYYSK
-110 QQGEY
+110 GEY
-115 QLALDKLNEINN
+115 QLALDKLSEINN
-127 PYYLS
+127 PYYR
-132 QVTLLKPDYEY
+132 QHVALLKPDYEY
-143 AASLKASPIDFKP
+143 AASLKANPIDFKP
-156 RNLTFVNTIHDDYF
+156 RNLTYVNTIHDDYF

-185 TPKWM
+185 SPKWM
-190 SDAPMQHQED
+190 GDAPMQYQED

-208 KKWSYSEPLPAPM
+208 SKWSYSEPLPAPM

-243 CSNRENIGSCDIY
+243 CTNRENVGSCDIW
-256 YSIRKGDKWTTP
+256 YSIRKGDKWSNP

-293 YFTSNRPGG
+293 YFTSNRPNG
-302 LGRKDIWSVQV
+302 LGGKDIWCVQV
-313 YIGDDGYLK
+313 YIDDYGYLK
-322 TYNPQPLGTPINTP
+322 TYNPQPLGKPINTD

-368 SIRHDDGTW
+368 SVRNDDGTW
-377 SIPENLGYPINTH
+377 STPENLGYPINTH

-399 GLGNKAYFSSDQLE
+399 GLGNRAYFASDQLE
-413 NNNKKLDI
+413 NNGKKLDI

-429 IQPRTRMVYSPGR
+429 LQPRTRMVYSPGR

-460 GESNNKHFESISDA
+460 GATNVRHFESISDA
-474 TNGSFVA
+474 ANGSFVA
-481 FLPENSNT
+481 FLPENSQLAT
-489 NSSPKLGEVAKPEGS
+489 RNSQ
-504 VNNSSLLSPNSSLIF
+504 LIF

-526 GYIPYTMSITTPGD
+526 GYLPYTMSITSPGD

-568 ILTTSNAEIE
+568 ILPNSYAEIQ
-578 RLMLFLKQNRNIK
+578 RLMLFLKQNKNIK

-601 GSLAYNLDLSQ
+601 GSNTYNLDLSR

-623 NRGIS
+623 QKGIS
-628 ADRLTAEGMGSTHPI
+628 ADRLIAEGKGSTQPI
-643 TTNNTEEGRAQNRR
+643 TTNDTEEGRAQNRR

>member
-1 MKRIIILLIVHCAL
+1 MKKILLLLTILHCAL
-15 CILNS
+15 CIVH
-20 AYCQQYSIKSKKAI
+20 CQQYSIKSKKAI
-34 KLFQEAKGAQY
+34 KFYQEAKGAQY

-50 NLLNLALK
+50 ALLNLAID

-64 EAYWEISKIYQ
+64 EAYWELSKIYQ
-75 LLDSTEA
+75 ILDSTNA
-82 AIRTLQNADQQP
+82 AIESLQFADKLQL
-94 TAMIE
+94 AMPE

-105 SKLYF
+105 SKLYYKV
-110 QQGEY
+110 GEY
-115 QLALDKLNEINN
+115 QMALDKIAEINN
-127 PYYLS
+127 PYYFS
-132 QVTLLKPDYEY
+132 QINILKEDYAY
-143 AASLKASPIDFKP
+143 AASLKSNPIDFKP

-185 TPKWM
+185 SPKWM
-190 SDAPMQHQED
+190 GDAPMQNQED
-200 MYVSYWNG
+200 MYVSHWNG
-208 KKWSYSEPLPAPM
+208 SKWSYSEPLPAPM

-243 CSNRENIGSCDIY
+243 CTNRENIGSCDIW
-256 YSIRKGDKWTTP
+256 YSIRKGDKWSNP

-293 YFTSNRPGG
+293 YFTSNRPEG
-302 LGRKDIWSVQV
+302 LGGKDIWCVQV
-313 YIGDDGYLK
+313 YIDDYGYLK
-322 TYNPQPLGTPINTP
+322 TYNPQPLGKPINTD

-368 SIRHDDGTW
+368 SVHNDDGSW
-377 SIPENLGYPINTH
+377 SQPENLGYPINTH

-413 NNNKKLDI
+413 NRGMKLDI
-421 YEIDLPIN
+421 YEIDLPIT

-442 VYDIKTG
+442 VYDIQTG

-460 GESNNKHFESISDA
+460 GATNAKHFESITDA
-474 TNGSFVA
+474 ANGSFVA
-481 FLPENSNT
+481 FLPENTQPST
-489 NSSPKLGEVAKPEGS
+489 LNSP
-504 VNNSSLLSPNSSLIF
+504 LIF

-550 SGNSITLNNL
+550 KGNSITLNNL

-568 ILTTSNAEIE
+568 ILPNSYAEIE
-578 RLMLFLKQNRNIK
+578 RLSLFLKRNKQIK
-591 IKIVGHTDNQ
+591 IEIIGHTDNQ
-601 GSLAYNLDLSQ
+601 GSKSYNLDLSR
-612 RRAEALMNALI
+612 RRANALMNALI
-623 NRGIS
+623 QKGIS
-628 ADRLTAEGMGSTHPI
+628 ADRLSAQGKGSEAPI
-643 TTNNTEEGRAQNRR
+643 ATNDTEEGRAQNRR
-657 VEVIIQ
+657 VEIIIQ

>member
-1 MKRIIILLIVHCAL
+1 MKIRRILLIITILHCAL
-15 CILNS
+15 CIVHS
-20 AYCQQYSIKSKKAI
+20 QEYTIKSKKAI
-34 KLFQEAKGAQY
+34 KLYQESKSVQY

-50 NLLNLALK
+50 ILLNQALN
-58 KEPLFV
+58 KEPNFI
-64 EAYWEISKIYQ
+64 EAYWELSKIY
-75 LLDSTEA
+75 LTLDSTDA
-82 AIRTLQNADQQP
+82 AIKALQTADALHL
-94 TAMIE
+94 AMPE

-105 SKLYF
+105 SKLYYKE
-110 QQGEY
+110 GEY
-115 QLALDKLNEINN
+115 QMALDKINEINN
-127 PYYLS
+127 PYYFN
-132 QVTLLKPDYEY
+132 QINLLKEDYAY
-143 AASLKASPIDFKP
+143 AASLKANPIDFKP
-156 RNLTFVNTIHDDYF
+156 RNLTYVNTIHDDYF

-185 TPKWM
+185 YPKWM
-190 SDAPMQHQED
+190 GDAPMQYQED
-200 MYVSYWNG
+200 MYVSNWNG

-243 CSNRENIGSCDIY
+243 CSNRENVGSCDIW
-256 YSIRKGDKWTTP
+256 YSIRRGDKWSNP

-293 YFTSNRPGG
+293 YFTSNRPEG
-302 LGRKDIWSVQV
+302 LGGKDIWSVQV
-313 YIGDDGYLK
+313 YIDDYGYLK
-322 TYNPQPLGTPINTP
+322 TYNPQPLGSPINTD

-346 DNHTLYFSSDGHKG
+346 DNHTLYFSSDGHNG

-368 SIRHDDGTW
+368 SVRANNNTW
-377 SIPENLGYPINTH
+377 SQPENLGYPINTH

-399 GLGNKAYFSSDQLE
+399 GLGNKAYFASDKLE
-413 NNNKKLDI
+413 NKGMKLDI

-442 VYDIKTG
+442 VYDIQTG

-460 GESNNKHFESISDA
+460 GETNNCHFESITDA
-474 TNGSFVA
+474 TDGSFVA
-481 FLPENSNT
+481 FLPEDPQRST
-489 NSSPKLGEVAKPEGS
+489 
-504 VNNSSLLSPNSSLIF
+504 IF
-519 ALSAQRE
+519 ALSSQRE

-550 SGNSITLNNL
+550 KGNSITLNNL

-568 ILTTSNAEIE
+568 ILPSSNAEIE
-578 RLMLFLKQNRNIK
+578 RLSLFLKRNKQIH
-591 IKIVGHTDNQ
+591 INIVGHTDNQ
-601 GSLAYNLDLSQ
+601 GSYSYNLDLSH
-612 RRAEALMNALI
+612 RRANALMNALI
-623 NRGIS
+623 RKGIS
-628 ADRLTAEGMGSTHPI
+628 ADRLSAEGKGSTQPI
-643 TTNNTEEGRAQNRR
+643 ASNDTPEGQAQNRR

>member
-1 MKRIIILLIVHCAL
+1 MRKILLITMILHCAL
-15 CILNS
+15 GS
-20 AYCQQYSIKSKKAI
+20 VHCQQYSIKSKKAI
-34 KLFQEAKGAQY
+34 KLYQEAKGAQY

-50 NLLNLALK
+50 ALLNLAID

-64 EAYWEISKIYQ
+64 EAYWELSKIYQ
-75 LLDSTEA
+75 LLDSTDA
-82 AIRTLQNADQQP
+82 AILTLQAADQQP
-94 TAMIE
+94 TAMLE

-105 SKLYF
+105 SKLYYSK
-110 QQGEY
+110 GEY
-115 QLALDKLNEINN
+115 QLALDKLSEINN
-127 PYYLS
+127 PYYRQ
-132 QVTLLKPDYEY
+132 QVALLKPDYEY
-143 AASLKASPIDFKP
+143 AASLKANPIDFKP
-156 RNLTFVNTIHDDYF
+156 RNLTYVNTIHDDYF

-185 TPKWM
+185 SPKWM
-190 SDAPMQHQED
+190 GDAPMQYQED

-208 KKWSYSEPLPAPM
+208 SKWSYSEPLPAPM

-243 CSNRENIGSCDIY
+243 CTNRENVGSCDIW
-256 YSIRKGDKWTTP
+256 YSIRKGDKWSNP

-293 YFTSNRPGG
+293 YFTSNRPNG
-302 LGRKDIWSVQV
+302 LGGKDIWCVQV
-313 YIGDDGYLK
+313 YIDDYGYLK
-322 TYNPQPLGTPINTP
+322 TYNPQPLGKPINTD

-368 SIRHDDGTW
+368 SVRSDDGTW
-377 SIPENLGYPINTH
+377 STPENLGYPINTH

-399 GLGNKAYFSSDQLE
+399 GLGNRAYFASDQLE
-413 NNNKKLDI
+413 NNGKKLDI

-429 IQPRTRMVYSPGR
+429 LQPRTRMVYSPGR

-460 GESNNKHFESISDA
+460 GATNARHFESISDA
-474 TNGSFVA
+474 ANGSFVA
-481 FLPENSNT
+481 FLPENSQLT
-489 NSSPKLGEVAKPEGS
+489 TRNSQ
-504 VNNSSLLSPNSSLIF
+504 LIF

-526 GYIPYTMSITTPGD
+526 GYLPYTMSITSPGD

-568 ILTTSNAEIE
+568 ILPNSYAEIQ
-578 RLMLFLKQNRNIK
+578 RLMLFLKQNKNIK

-601 GSLAYNLDLSQ
+601 GSNAYNLDLSR

-623 NRGIS
+623 QKGIS
-628 ADRLTAEGMGSTHPI
+628 ADRLIAEGKGSTQPI
-643 TTNNTEEGRAQNRR
+643 TTNDTEEGRAQNRR

>member
-1 MKRIIILLIVHCAL
+1 MRKILLIIMILHCAL
-15 CILNS
+15 GS
-20 AYCQQYSIKSKKAI
+20 VHCQQYSIKSKKAI
-34 KLFQEAKGAQY
+34 KLYQEAKGAQY

-50 NLLNLALK
+50 ALLNLAID

-64 EAYWEISKIYQ
+64 EAYWELSKIYQ
-75 LLDSTEA
+75 LLDSTDA
-82 AIRTLQNADQQP
+82 AISTLQTADQQP
-94 TAMIE
+94 TAMLE

-105 SKLYF
+105 SKLYYSK
-110 QQGEY
+110 GEY
-115 QLALDKLNEINN
+115 QLALDKLSEINN
-127 PYYLS
+127 PYYLQ
-132 QVTLLKPDYEY
+132 QVALLKPDYEY
-143 AASLKASPIDFKP
+143 AASLKANPIDFKP
-156 RNLTFVNTIHDDYF
+156 RNLTYVNTIHDDYF

-185 TPKWM
+185 SPKWM
-190 SDAPMQHQED
+190 GDAPMQYQED

-208 KKWSYSEPLPAPM
+208 SKWSYSEPLPAPM

-243 CSNRENIGSCDIY
+243 CTNRENVGSCDIW
-256 YSIRKGDKWTTP
+256 YSIRKGDKWSNP

-293 YFTSNRPGG
+293 YFTSNRPNG
-302 LGRKDIWSVQV
+302 LGGKDIWCVQV
-313 YIGDDGYLK
+313 YIDDYGYLK
-322 TYNPQPLGTPINTP
+322 TYNPQPLGKPINTD

-368 SIRHDDGTW
+368 SVRSDDGTW
-377 SIPENLGYPINTH
+377 STPENLGYPINTH

-399 GLGNKAYFSSDQLE
+399 GLGNRAYFASDQLE
-413 NNNKKLDI
+413 NNGKKLDI

-429 IQPRTRMVYSPGR
+429 LQPRTRMVYSPGR

-460 GESNNKHFESISDA
+460 GATNARHFESISDA
-474 TNGSFVA
+474 ANGSFVA
-481 FLPENSNT
+481 FLPENSQLAT
-489 NSSPKLGEVAKPEGS
+489 RNSQ
-504 VNNSSLLSPNSSLIF
+504 LIF

-526 GYIPYTMSITTPGD
+526 GYLPYTMSITSPGD

-568 ILTTSNAEIE
+568 ILPNSYAEIQ
-578 RLMLFLKQNRNIK
+578 RLMLFLKQNKNIK

-601 GSLAYNLDLSQ
+601 GSNAYNLDLSR

-623 NRGIS
+623 QKGIS
-628 ADRLTAEGMGSTHPI
+628 ADRLIAEGKGSTQPI
-643 TTNNTEEGRAQNRR
+643 TTNDTEEGRAQNRR

>member
-1 MKRIIILLIVHCAL
+1 MRKILLIIMILHCAL
-15 CILNS
+15 GS
-20 AYCQQYSIKSKKAI
+20 VHCQQYSIKSKKAI
-34 KLFQEAKGAQY
+34 KLYQEAKGAQY

-50 NLLNLALK
+50 ALLNLAID

-64 EAYWEISKIYQ
+64 EAYWELSKIYQ
-75 LLDSTEA
+75 LLDSTDA
-82 AIRTLQNADQQP
+82 AILTLQVADQQP
-94 TAMIE
+94 TAMLE

-105 SKLYF
+105 SKLYYSK
-110 QQGEY
+110 GEY
-115 QLALDKLNEINN
+115 QLALDKLSEINN
-127 PYYLS
+127 PYYLQ
-132 QVTLLKPDYEY
+132 QVALLKPDYEY
-143 AASLKASPIDFKP
+143 AASLKANPIDFKP
-156 RNLTFVNTIHDDYF
+156 RNLTYVNTIHDDYF

-185 TPKWM
+185 SPKWM
-190 SDAPMQHQED
+190 GDAPMQYQED

-208 KKWSYSEPLPAPM
+208 SKWSYSEPLPAPM

-243 CSNRENIGSCDIY
+243 CTNRENVGSCDIW
-256 YSIRKGDKWTTP
+256 YSIRKGDKWSNP

-293 YFTSNRPGG
+293 YFTSNRPNG
-302 LGRKDIWSVQV
+302 LGGKDIWCVQV
-313 YIGDDGYLK
+313 YIDDYGYLK
-322 TYNPQPLGTPINTP
+322 TYNPQPLGKPINTD

-368 SIRHDDGTW
+368 SVRSDDGTW
-377 SIPENLGYPINTH
+377 STPENLGYPINTH

-399 GLGNKAYFSSDQLE
+399 GLGNRAYFASDQLE
-413 NNNKKLDI
+413 NNGKKLDI

-429 IQPRTRMVYSPGR
+429 LQPRTRMVYSPGR

-460 GESNNKHFESISDA
+460 GATNARHFESISDA
-474 TNGSFVA
+474 ANGSFVA
-481 FLPENSNT
+481 FLPENSQLTTRNT
-489 NSSPKLGEVAKPEGS
+489 Q
-504 VNNSSLLSPNSSLIF
+504 LIF

-526 GYIPYTMSITTPGD
+526 GYLPYTMSITSPGD

-568 ILTTSNAEIE
+568 ILPNSYAEIQ
-578 RLMLFLKQNRNIK
+578 RLMLFLKQNKNIK

-601 GSLAYNLDLSQ
+601 GSNAYNLDLSR

-623 NRGIS
+623 QKGIS
-628 ADRLTAEGMGSTHPI
+628 ADRLIAEGKGSTQPI
-643 TTNNTEEGRAQNRR
+643 TTNDTEEGRAQNRR

>member
-1 MKRIIILLIVHCAL
+1 MRKILLIIMILHYALGSVH
-15 CILNS
+15 
-20 AYCQQYSIKSKKAI
+20 CQQYSIKSKKAI
-34 KLFQEAKGAQY
+34 KLYQEAKGAQY

-50 NLLNLALK
+50 ALLNLAID

-64 EAYWEISKIYQ
+64 EAYWELSKIYQ
-75 LLDSTEA
+75 LLDSTNA
-82 AIRTLQNADQQP
+82 AILTLQAADQQP
-94 TAMIE
+94 TAMLE

-105 SKLYF
+105 SKLYYSK
-110 QQGEY
+110 GEY
-115 QLALDKLNEINN
+115 QLALDKLSEINN
-127 PYYLS
+127 PYYRQ
-132 QVTLLKPDYEY
+132 QVALLKPDYEY
-143 AASLKASPIDFKP
+143 AASLKANPIDFKP
-156 RNLTFVNTIHDDYF
+156 RNLTYVNTIHDDYF

-185 TPKWM
+185 SPKWM
-190 SDAPMQHQED
+190 GDAPMQYQED

-208 KKWSYSEPLPAPM
+208 SKWSYSEPLPAPM

-243 CSNRENIGSCDIY
+243 CTNRENIGSCDIW
-256 YSIRKGDKWTTP
+256 YSIRKGDKWSNP

-293 YFTSNRPGG
+293 YFTSNRPNG
-302 LGRKDIWSVQV
+302 LGGKDIWCVQV
-313 YIGDDGYLK
+313 YIDDYGYLK
-322 TYNPQPLGTPINTP
+322 TYNPQPLGKPINTD

-368 SIRHDDGTW
+368 SVRSDDGTW
-377 SIPENLGYPINTH
+377 STPENLGYPINTH

-399 GLGNKAYFSSDQLE
+399 GLGNRAYFASDQLE
-413 NNNKKLDI
+413 NNGKKLDI

-429 IQPRTRMVYSPGR
+429 LQPRTRMVYSPGR

-460 GESNNKHFESISDA
+460 GATNARHFESISDA
-474 TNGSFVA
+474 ANGSFVA
-481 FLPENSNT
+481 FLPENSQLT
-489 NSSPKLGEVAKPEGS
+489 TRNSQ
-504 VNNSSLLSPNSSLIF
+504 LIF

-526 GYIPYTMSITTPGD
+526 GYLPYTMSITSPGD

-568 ILTTSNAEIE
+568 ILPNSYAEIQ
-578 RLMLFLKQNRNIK
+578 RLMLFLKQNKNIK

-601 GSLAYNLDLSQ
+601 GSNAYNLDLSR

-623 NRGIS
+623 QKGIS
-628 ADRLTAEGMGSTHPI
+628 ADRLIAEGKGSTQPI
-643 TTNNTEEGRAQNRR
+643 TTNDTEEGRAQNRR

>member
-1 MKRIIILLIVHCAL
+1 MRKILLIIMILHCAL
-15 CILNS
+15 GS
-20 AYCQQYSIKSKKAI
+20 VHSQQYSIKSKKAI
-34 KLFQEAKGAQY
+34 KLYQEAKGAQY

-50 NLLNLALK
+50 ALLNLAID

-64 EAYWEISKIYQ
+64 EAYWELSKIYQ
-75 LLDSTEA
+75 LLDSTDA
-82 AIRTLQNADQQP
+82 AILTLQAADQQP
-94 TAMIE
+94 TAMLE

-105 SKLYF
+105 SKLYYSK
-110 QQGEY
+110 GEY
-115 QLALDKLNEINN
+115 QLALDKLSEINN
-127 PYYLS
+127 PYYLQ
-132 QVTLLKPDYEY
+132 QVALLKPDYEY
-143 AASLKASPIDFKP
+143 AASLKANPIDFKP
-156 RNLTFVNTIHDDYF
+156 RNLTYVNTIHDDYF

-185 TPKWM
+185 SPKWM
-190 SDAPMQHQED
+190 GDAPMQYQED

-208 KKWSYSEPLPAPM
+208 SKWSYSEPLPAPM

-243 CSNRENIGSCDIY
+243 CTNRENVGSCDIW
-256 YSIRKGDKWTTP
+256 YSIRKGDKWSNP

-293 YFTSNRPGG
+293 YFTSNRPNG
-302 LGRKDIWSVQV
+302 LGGKDIWCVQV
-313 YIGDDGYLK
+313 YIDDYGYLK
-322 TYNPQPLGTPINTP
+322 TYNPQPLGKPINTD

-368 SIRHDDGTW
+368 SVRSDDGTW
-377 SIPENLGYPINTH
+377 STPENLGYPINTH

-399 GLGNKAYFSSDQLE
+399 GLGNRAYFASDQLE
-413 NNNKKLDI
+413 NNGKKLDI

-429 IQPRTRMVYSPGR
+429 LQPRTRMVYSPGR

-460 GESNNKHFESISDA
+460 GATNARHFESISDA
-474 TNGSFVA
+474 ANGSFVA
-481 FLPENSNT
+481 FLPENSQLPT
-489 NSSPKLGEVAKPEGS
+489 
-504 VNNSSLLSPNSSLIF
+504 PNSQLIF

-526 GYIPYTMSITTPGD
+526 GYLPYTMSITSPGD

-568 ILTTSNAEIE
+568 ILPNSYAEIQ
-578 RLMLFLKQNRNIK
+578 RLMLFLKQNKNIK

-601 GSLAYNLDLSQ
+601 GSNAYNLDLSR

-623 NRGIS
+623 QKGIS
-628 ADRLTAEGMGSTHPI
+628 ADRLIAEGKGSTQPI
-643 TTNNTEEGRAQNRR
+643 TTNDTEEGRAQNRR

>member
-1 MKRIIILLIVHCAL
+1 MKKILLILMILHSAL
-15 CILNS
+15 GIMHG
-20 AYCQQYSIKSKKAI
+20 QQYSIKSKKAI
-34 KLFQEAKGAQY
+34 KLYQEAKGAQY

-50 NLLNLALK
+50 ALLNQAIA
-58 KEPLFV
+58 KEPLFT
-64 EAYWEISKIYQ
+64 EAYWELSRIYIA
-75 LLDSTEA
+75 LDTIEA
-82 AIRTLQNADQQP
+82 AISTLESANQLNTPMVDD
-94 TAMIE
+94 
-99 ETKIRL
+99 TKIRL
-105 SKLYF
+105 SKLYYRI
-110 QQGEY
+110 GEY
-115 QLALDKLNEINN
+115 QLALDKLGEVNN
-127 PYYLS
+127 PYYFS
-132 QVTLLKPDYEY
+132 QVALLKPDYEY
-143 AASLKASPIDFKP
+143 AASLKANPIDFKP
-156 RNLTFVNTIHDDYF
+156 RNLTYVNTIHDDYF

-190 SDAPMQHQED
+190 GDAPMQHQED
-200 MYVSYWNG
+200 MYVSHWKG
-208 KKWSYSEPLPAPM
+208 SKWSYSEPLPAPM

-243 CSNRENIGSCDIY
+243 CSNRENVGSCDIW
-256 YSIRKGDKWTTP
+256 YSIRKGDKWSNP

-276 SRYWES
+276 SRHWES

-302 LGRKDIWSVQV
+302 LGGKDLWCVQV
-313 YIGDDGYLK
+313 YIGDGGYLK
-322 TYNPQPLGTPINTP
+322 TYNPQPLGSTINTD

-368 SIRHDDGTW
+368 SVRADDGSW
-377 SIPENLGYPINTH
+377 STPENLGYPINTH

-413 NNNKKLDI
+413 NRGMKLDI
-421 YEIDLPIN
+421 YEIDLPVN

-442 VYDIKTG
+442 VYDIQTG

-460 GESNNKHFESISDA
+460 GETNAKHFESISDA
-474 TNGSFVA
+474 ANGSFVA
-481 FLPENSNT
+481 FLPESNT
-489 NSSPKLGEVAKPEGS
+489 PKLDGE
-504 VNNSSLLSPNSSLIF
+504 NSQTSILY

-526 GYIPYTMSITTPGD
+526 GYLPYTMSITTPGD

-568 ILTTSNAEIE
+568 ILPTSYAEIE
-578 RLMLFLKQNRNIK
+578 RLMLFLKQNKNIK

-601 GSLAYNLDLSQ
+601 GSHAYNIDLSR

-623 NRGIS
+623 RKGI
-628 ADRLTAEGMGSTHPI
+628 AAERLTAEGKGSTQPI
-643 TTNNTEEGRAQNRR
+643 TTNDTEEGRAKNRR
-657 VEVIIQ
+657 VEVIIM

>member
-1 MKRIIILLIVHCAL
+1 MRKILLIIMILHCAL
-15 CILNS
+15 GS
-20 AYCQQYSIKSKKAI
+20 VHCQQYSIKSKKAI
-34 KLFQEAKGAQY
+34 KLYQEAKGAQY

-50 NLLNLALK
+50 ALLNLAID

-64 EAYWEISKIYQ
+64 EAYWELSKIYQ
-75 LLDSTEA
+75 LLDSTDA
-82 AIRTLQNADQQP
+82 AILTLQVADQQP
-94 TAMIE
+94 TAMLE

-105 SKLYF
+105 SKLYYSK
-110 QQGEY
+110 GEY
-115 QLALDKLNEINN
+115 QLALDKLSEINN
-127 PYYLS
+127 PYYLQ
-132 QVTLLKPDYEY
+132 QVALLKPDYEY
-143 AASLKASPIDFKP
+143 AASLKANPIDFKP
-156 RNLTFVNTIHDDYF
+156 RNLTYVNTIHDDYF

-185 TPKWM
+185 SPKWM
-190 SDAPMQHQED
+190 GDAPMQYQED

-208 KKWSYSEPLPAPM
+208 SKWSYSEPLPAPM

-243 CSNRENIGSCDIY
+243 CTNRENIGSCDIW
-256 YSIRKGDKWTTP
+256 YSIRKGDKWSNP

-293 YFTSNRPGG
+293 YFTSNRPNG
-302 LGRKDIWSVQV
+302 LGGKDIWCVQV
-313 YIGDDGYLK
+313 YIDDYGYLK
-322 TYNPQPLGTPINTP
+322 TYNPQPLGKPINTD

-368 SIRHDDGTW
+368 SVRSDDGTW
-377 SIPENLGYPINTH
+377 STPENLGYPINTH

-399 GLGNKAYFSSDQLE
+399 GLGNRAYFASDQLE
-413 NNNKKLDI
+413 NNGKKLDI

-429 IQPRTRMVYSPGR
+429 LQPRTRMVYSPGR

-460 GESNNKHFESISDA
+460 GATNARHFESISDA
-474 TNGSFVA
+474 ANGSFVA
-481 FLPENSNT
+481 FLPENSQLAT
-489 NSSPKLGEVAKPEGS
+489 RNSQ
-504 VNNSSLLSPNSSLIF
+504 LIF

-526 GYIPYTMSITTPGD
+526 GYLPYTMSITSPGD

-568 ILTTSNAEIE
+568 ILPNSYAEIQ
-578 RLMLFLKQNRNIK
+578 RLMLFLKQNKNIK

-601 GSLAYNLDLSQ
+601 GSNAYNLDLSR

-623 NRGIS
+623 QKGIS
-628 ADRLTAEGMGSTHPI
+628 ADRLIAEGKGSTQPI
-643 TTNNTEEGRAQNRR
+643 TTNDTEEGRAQNRR